1 MTVDLVVSS
10 VLRQHHVGVGIV
22 AREVQLVV
30 EQPPSSY
37 VTMAGH
43 SEPIPMGIDEQGIEG
58 TKDESGNQGE
68 PSLRLIAQ
76 GKDIKGI
83 PHKSA
88 KLQKLFVPKAT

>member
-1 MTVDLVVSS
+1 MTVDLVVSG

-22 AREVQLVV
+22 AGEMQLVV
-30 EQPPSSY
+30 EQPPGSY

-58 TKDESGNQGE
+58 TEDQCGDEGE

-83 PHKSA
+83 LHKGA
-88 KLQKLFVPKAT
+88 KLQKLFVPKTT

>member
-30 EQPPSSY
+30 EQPPGSY
-37 VTMAGH
+37 TTVAGH
-43 SEPIPMGIDEQGIEG
+43 GEPVPMSIDEQSVEC
-58 TKDESGNQGE
+58 TEDEDRDQGK
-68 PSLRLIAQ
+68 PSLGLIAQ

-83 PHKSA
+83 LHKGA